1 MMKSTKLKAVAM
13 TMAGAIVAAA
23 PRLAERMRDVRTVG
37 GDSAFHAYKAS
48 VLFMLAM
55 PYFSFAAIRRIDY
68 VVPAIAASES
78 RSQCI
83 DNVFDEAL
91 ISH

>member
-23 PRLAERMRDVRTVG
+23 PRLANACATCGLSD

-55 PYFSFAAIRRIDY
+55 PYFSFAAIGGITYLYYQRSIRRDRK
-68 VVPAIAASES
+68 STTK
-78 RSQCI
+78 
-83 DNVFDEAL
+83 
-91 ISH
+91 